1 MAELASTIA
10 GYPRIGRNRELK
22 RALESFW
29 AGKISE
35 DQFEESVAQL
45 VRTNLA
51 TLTQLGLTGSLP
63 DSSTLYD
70 QVLDTTVLL
79 GATPERFR
87 GKTGLDLYFS
97 LARGDKTNPPL
108 EMTKYFDT
116 NYHYLVPEI
125 DAQTPIALT
134 DRRVIERAR
143 ALTDEGINVRPVI
156 VGPVTWLALAK
167 GASEGYEPLERLDD
181 AITAFADVLRELAGA
196 GVEWVQIDEPALV
209 SGNLAADRSAVINA
223 TVRAWNTLGA
233 LKAGVNRPKVLLNF
247 PYGDSSA
254 ALERLAHTGVEALG
268 VDVVRGLLPA
278 NIDLSG
284 ITLAVGVVNGR
295 NIWRTDLSA
304 ARDVLE
310 RAKATGAR
318 IVVST
323 STSLQHVPHSVA
335 DEHWDD
341 PELDAHLHEWL
352 AFADEKVREVEILD
366 RGLRGGWSSI
376 EDEISQASQALARRQ
391 ETAGVNNAAIRER
404 VQRLATA
411 RDRVDYAQR
420 VLAQK
425 SLNLPH
431 FPTTTIGSFPQTV
444 DVRKARAAFNRAD
457 ISADEYTAQIK
468 AEVERVIRLQEDLGL
483 DVLVH
488 GEPERNDM
496 VQYFAE
502 QLTGFSV
509 TANGWVQSYGSR
521 ATRPS
526 ILWGDVERT
535 HDITVDWWKY
545 AQSLTDKPVKGML
558 TGPVTIIAWSFV
570 REDIPLPQVADQ
582 IALALRDEIDALQEA
597 GARIVQVDEPAL
609 RELLPLEP
617 TAHEQYLTWAVDA
630 FKLATAGAAPAT
642 QIHTHLCYSEFG
654 QIIDAIAAL
663 DADVT
668 SIEAARSKME
678 VLPDLQAHG
687 FSHQI
692 GPGVWDIHSPRVPS
706 VSEVKKL
713 LDEAARVVP
722 DDHLWVNPDC
732 GLKTRDYPETIA
744 TLKNLVT
751 AAQEIRAEKPEK
763 SE

>member
-1 MAELASTIA
+1 MAELTSTIA

-22 RALESFW
+22 KALENLW

-35 DQFEESVAQL
+35 ERFEADVAQL

-51 TLTQLGLTGSLP
+51 TLSQLGLSGSLP

-97 LARGDKTNPPL
+97 LARGDKANPPL

-143 ALTDEGINVRPVI
+143 ALINEGINVRPVI
-156 VGPVTWLALAK
+156 VGPATWLALAK

-181 AITAFADVLRELAGA
+181 AVTAFTDVLGELAQA

-209 SGNLAADRSAVINA
+209 SGNLATERSAVVAA

-233 LKAGVNRPKVLLNF
+233 LEAGTRRPKVLLNF

-254 ALERLAHTGVEALG
+254 ALAQLAHTGVEALG
-268 VDVVRGLLPA
+268 VDLVRGNLPA
-278 NIDLSG
+278 DIDLNG
-284 ITLAVGVVNGR
+284 MTLAAGVVNGR
-295 NIWRTDLSA
+295 NIWRTDLDA
-304 ARDVLE
+304 ARKLLDAA
-310 RAKATGAR
+310 RATGAR
-318 IVVST
+318 VVVST
-323 STSLQHVPHSVA
+323 STSLQHVPHSVT

-366 RGLRGGWSSI
+366 RGLRNGWESI
-376 EDEISQASQALARRQ
+376 ENDIAQASQALAQRQ
-391 ETAGVNNAAIRER
+391 QAAGVNNAAIRER
-404 VQRLATA
+404 VQRLAA
-411 RDRVDYAQR
+411 DRNRADYAER
-420 VLAQK
+420 VAAQAA
-425 SLNLPH
+425 LNLPA

-444 DVRKARAAFNRAD
+444 DVRKVRAAANRKQ
-457 ISADEYTAQIK
+457 ISAAEYTAQIQT
-468 AEVERVIRLQEDLGL
+468 EVQRVIRLQEDLGL

-502 QLTGFSV
+502 QLAGFSV
-509 TANGWVQSYGSR
+509 TTNGWVQSYGSR

-526 ILWGDVERT
+526 ILWGDVERE
-535 HDITVDWWKY
+535 HDMTVDWWTY

-570 REDIPLPQVADQ
+570 REDIPLAQVADQ
-582 IALALRDEIDALQEA
+582 IAVALRDEIDALQEA
-597 GARIVQVDEPAL
+597 GAQIVQVDEPAL

-617 TAHEQYLTWAVDA
+617 AKHQQYLAWAVDA
-630 FKLATAGAAPAT
+630 FKLSTAGAAPAT

-706 VSEVKKL
+706 VDEVKEL
-713 LDEAARVVP
+713 LDEAAQVVP
-722 DDHLWVNPDC
+722 NDRLWVNPDC
-732 GLKTRDYPETIA
+732 GLKTRDYPETVA

-751 AAQEIRAEKPEK
+751 AARELRKEK
-763 SE
+763 SQTL

>member
-1 MAELASTIA
+1 MAELTSTIA

-22 RALESFW
+22 KALENLW

-35 DQFEESVAQL
+35 ERFEADVAQL

-51 TLTQLGLTGSLP
+51 TLSQLGLSGSLP

-97 LARGDKTNPPL
+97 LARGDKANPPL

-143 ALTDEGINVRPVI
+143 ALINEGINVRPVI
-156 VGPVTWLALAK
+156 VGPASWLALAK

-181 AITAFADVLRELAGA
+181 AVTAFTDVLGELAQA

-209 SGNLAADRSAVINA
+209 SGNLATERSAVVAA

-233 LKAGVNRPKVLLNF
+233 LEAGTRRPKVLLNF

-254 ALERLAHTGVEALG
+254 ALAQLAHTGVEALG
-268 VDVVRGLLPA
+268 VDLVRGNLPA
-278 NIDLSG
+278 DIDLNG
-284 ITLAVGVVNGR
+284 MTLAAGVVNGR
-295 NIWRTDLSA
+295 NIWRTDLDA
-304 ARDVLE
+304 ARKLLDAA
-310 RAKATGAR
+310 RATGAR
-318 IVVST
+318 VVVST
-323 STSLQHVPHSVA
+323 STSLQHVPHSVT

-366 RGLRGGWSSI
+366 RGLRNGWESI
-376 EDEISQASQALARRQ
+376 ENDIAQASQALAQRQ
-391 ETAGVNNAAIRER
+391 QAAGVNNAAIRER
-404 VQRLATA
+404 VQRLAA
-411 RDRVDYAQR
+411 DRNRADYAER
-420 VLAQK
+420 VAAQAA
-425 SLNLPH
+425 LNLPA

-444 DVRKARAAFNRAD
+444 DVRKVRAAANRKQ
-457 ISADEYTAQIK
+457 ISAAEYTAQIQT
-468 AEVERVIRLQEDLGL
+468 EVQRVIRLQEDLGL

-502 QLTGFSV
+502 QLAGFSV
-509 TANGWVQSYGSR
+509 TTNGWVQSYGSR

-526 ILWGDVERT
+526 ILWGDVERE
-535 HDITVDWWKY
+535 HDMTVDWWTY

-570 REDIPLPQVADQ
+570 REDIPLAQVADQ
-582 IALALRDEIDALQEA
+582 IAVALRDEIDALQEA
-597 GARIVQVDEPAL
+597 GAQIVQVDEPAL

-617 TAHEQYLTWAVDA
+617 AKHQQYLAWAVDA
-630 FKLATAGAAPAT
+630 FKLSTAGAAPAT

-706 VSEVKKL
+706 VDEVKEL
-713 LDEAARVVP
+713 LDEAAQVVP
-722 DDHLWVNPDC
+722 NDRLWVNPDC
-732 GLKTRDYPETIA
+732 GLKTRDYPETVA

-751 AAQEIRAEKPEK
+751 AARELRKEK
-763 SE
+763 SQTL